1 MCPISF
7 AFKRMHL
14 SALRLY
20 RDQIVERIAGNLTPA
35 RLDILRIVYEHEDVG
50 AEGVAQTRIQELL
63 DLHPSVI
70 SRMLKRLRELG
81 YVEIWANP
89 DDLRCNLVGLTE
101 RAQSALALY
110 FGEMGVTMEVE
121 TLMDIAFFGKTDGDG
136 ALKELRRQNYRLL
149 NQLRI
154 ALRDRAPF
162 LHPWTTKDA
171 TRVYNHFNPRHPF
184 QQEHWSSLIRDDVD
198 DEIMGLSR
206 ILSSTSRGRPV
217 NVV

>member
-20 RDQIVERIAGNLTPA
+20 RDPITERIAGNLTPA

-81 YVEIWANP
+81 YVEIWDNP
-89 DDLRCNLVGLTE
+89 DDLRCNMVGLTE
-101 RAQSALALY
+101 RGQSALARY

-136 ALKELRRQNYRLL
+136 ALKEQRRQNYRML

-171 TRVYNHFNPRHPF
+171 TRIYNYFNPRHPF
-184 QQEHWSSLIRDDVD
+184 QQEHWASLHRDDVD
-198 DEIMGLSR
+198 DEIMGLLR
-206 ILSSTSRGRPV
+206 ILSATPRPRPV